1 MSKVKMTA
9 KPRTKA
15 IAPPLQLTEAVKDG
29 LERLGDPLGDVLA
42 LLDQSRLSDLLNRM
56 GKTRRTRL
64 LQRLHVPAMGRLTPT
79 VCSHALTQLHAS
91 RPPAQRLQDAETL
104 GSPLFESLAQAR
116 AEWLEGRRSGALE
129 ESLEQ
134 APRDELLLAAI
145 AFWDADPSQTHV
157 LAWTLQN
164 RALPSWPAKE
174 VETLARSCARLA
186 TEWGALYAVDG
197 LSPAEAATDRATPGA
212 GWLGIVL
219 DSARQCDDA
228 AERLEALLEQ
238 ATGSARQAWE
248 SLGRRVLPD
257 SDAWEPVQALHAMAG
272 ALVSALTAIDPA
284 NGSSFEVSVRLDSL
298 MTALRHRGD
307 ELREREELSSG
318 LARVL
323 HVVTSQP
330 HAAIDS
336 LRAQADRL
344 AGQATWS
351 EEDINLARLLTD
363 VVALSDAVHRD
374 DDLGVE
380 RLDERLRGALPEELR
395 AVVLLVVRGKASF
408 PADADMDRTLPA
420 PRAPAASIT
429 LAEHESVDPVLP
441 ATRGVS
447 RDSPEADDPLG
458 LGNATGTA
466 DPAAIEPL
474 VSDLH
479 EVPTPEGSTTLEND
493 GATRGMPATV
503 DAQDSLSQEKEPDRS
518 HTVRVSDAA
527 QATAFEAPPQAPPAI
542 PQQQPSTPAPASKDE
557 SSTPSII
564 LECLGQHEIALA
576 YHAAQ
581 ANGFG
586 ELASTLRLFV
596 LAETMRSATG
606 ACTGTFL
613 NESATRLTEP
623 DKGLGSADLLLRA
636 AAFLRVCLVC
646 GDPGVGEA
654 LRFIADYFQGMPT
667 LHSMLTTVAE
677 VCARGQLTA
686 QTFGQEMSR
695 PGHENDP
702 NVDVTSVSALAR
714 GSLAEPRTLHF
725 PRANE
730 IVRAWWAEDGS
741 IGSLLHAAAEDD
753 RTRLDTVRS
762 QLLALRKPEALG
774 KLLSKTDTALKGKS
788 SSRLQGAARRRIL
801 HYAQESLEIVNEWL
815 TSVQNSAPVA
825 PPPIFSHLAA
835 RLAPLATD
843 LATEIRALGDTPESP
858 PDTLLPTAAHL
869 ALASVRG
876 SIALL
881 STGQLAGP
889 ESAPNIALNVDLLR
903 CTDLEFDAELT
914 PLRAVTSDDVSKAR
928 VTSWE
933 TAARD
938 HASAENY
945 ATARTSLEMFE
956 LQGGR
961 SEVVSK
967 LRGEH
972 HRLRAV
978 SRREVEA
985 LSLTVRH
992 RAETAARLGQLE
1004 EPGRSRVSARLE
1016 AVKRNIGGDN
1026 LGTVRRECT
1035 EILGQLD
1042 IQRDEERSKFQAKAT
1057 QLLNNSDASAS
1068 MADKIRAL
1076 ISQGDLAT
1084 AEEFLLA
1091 VRERNEPP
1099 TVEPATDF
1107 DAFFPTVCDALESG
1121 ITPELIREAGNGGT
1135 HRGLDFSA
1143 LTPAQRSQTADA
1155 LTALQQLHTQ
1165 WNTFRTRKHHLK
1177 LTMRLAGIE
1186 YIDETDAGLTGPA
1199 TRRWFDITDV
1209 KLVGPCRLPQFGSG
1223 SDGRLRVMTTRSVS
1237 DARTLLGWIEQD
1249 VSQLPV
1255 LVVVTGSLGVAQRQ
1269 ALARECVS
1277 RRDKPV
1283 LVLDASA
1290 LAFLAARGTGLFATT
1305 ERVLA
1310 PFSAVT
1316 PYFPE
1321 ASDTLPAEMFY
1332 GRSDELSAVLDSQG
1346 SSILYGGRRLG
1357 KSALLKAAAARY
1369 RRTRHHVSLY
1379 IPLPSGMGLT
1389 PGDIW
1394 DLLARSLHQS
1404 GIAER
1409 RAHRASTMHQ
1419 VEEDVDRW
1427 LQHDKARKLLILF
1440 DECDEFFDGDAR
1452 ENFVHTT
1459 ALRNLMSSSGR
1470 RFKPVFAG
1478 LHQVQRFASLP
1489 NQPLAGAHF
1498 GEPLVIGPL
1507 SPGAAYRLLHDPMQ
1521 VLGIRF
1527 ESDTLI
1533 HRALAYANY
1542 HPKIIQHIGLALV
1555 LETHSRRTLAEG
1567 PPWTID
1573 EETLERVIGSTSLV
1587 KSIRDTVRLTLH
1599 LDPRYK
1605 LIALALA
1612 LHAYRHGVDQP
1623 IAGRELRTECAEW
1636 WPKTLSVTPPDEYRA
1651 LLEEMAGLG
1660 VLAADDSGWR
1670 LRSSNVLRLLGSPA
1684 SIEEELSSQE
1694 GEAVTAL
1701 SAAHSRRPLPGGL
1714 ISPLT
1719 EAQIADLTRRRNGL
1733 RIVIGTRAAGL
1744 EDVEAALTGQQER
1757 VTSIAPLI
1765 IPSSPKDYRK
1775 ELQAGRPGRQHRII
1789 VSDTRG
1795 FGPSALRQSLDQ
1807 ALTLQPPEGVSR
1819 CVVALLDPSQMDHLR
1834 ELTNADEENIVLLQL
1849 TTADGLRSW
1858 TSSEDPMTPYYEPT
1872 QRAALLEATGGW
1884 PIVLNHLLTL
1894 AVKGYTPRK
1903 ALAQLKDEIKASEGV
1918 RLLEATG
1925 LTEVVALHPLMHQ
1938 LVAEFDAPLP
1948 LDDLHELL
1956 HPDYPNIHFLL
1967 TTLRRMNV
1975 LVNADAQGLAVE
1987 PILAAA
1993 WRHHGPH

>member
-1 MSKVKMTA
+1 MTKVKMTS

-15 IAPPLQLTEAVKDG
+15 IGPPLELAEAVKEG
-29 LERLGDPLGDVLA
+29 LERLGDPLSDVLT

-79 VCSHALTQLHAS
+79 VCSHALTQLRSS
-91 RPPAQRLQDAETL
+91 RPPAQRQQDAETL
-104 GSPLFESLAQAR
+104 GSPLFESLAQER
-116 AEWLEGRRSGALE
+116 VEWLEGRRSGALE

-145 AFWDADPSQTHV
+145 AFWDTDPSQSHV

-164 RALPSWPAKE
+164 RALPSWPATE
-174 VETLARSCARLA
+174 VETLARSCARLS
-186 TEWGALYAVDG
+186 TEWGALYAVDR
-197 LSPAEAATDRATPGA
+197 LSPTEAATGRPASTEEWPT
-212 GWLGIVL
+212 IVL
-219 DSARQCDDA
+219 DGARQCEDT
-228 AERLEALLEQ
+228 AERLETLLEQ
-238 ATGSARQAWE
+238 ATSSARQAWE
-248 SLGRRVLPD
+248 SLGRGVLPD
-257 SDAWEPVQALHAMAG
+257 SNAWEPVQALHSMAG
-272 ALVSALTAIDPA
+272 ALTSALTTIDPA
-284 NGSSFEVSVRLDSL
+284 SGSLFEVPVRLDSL
-298 MTALRHRGD
+298 LTALHHRGV
-307 ELREREELSSG
+307 ELREREDLLFG
-318 LARVL
+318 LDRVVR
-323 HVVTSQP
+323 VVTSQP
-330 HAAIDS
+330 HPAFDS

-344 AGQATWS
+344 AAHAIWS
-351 EEDINLARLLTD
+351 AEDANLARLLTD
-363 VVALSDAVHRD
+363 VVALSDAVQRD

-380 RLDERLRGALPEELR
+380 HLDGRLRGALPEELR

-408 PADADMDRTLPA
+408 PADADTNRALPA
-420 PRAPAASIT
+420 PRAPAA
-429 LAEHESVDPVLP
+429 AAAVPEHESADPVVS
-441 ATRGVS
+441 ATQGVS
-447 RDSPEADDPLG
+447 RDSPETGDALG
-458 LGNATGTA
+458 LSNVTGTA
-466 DPAAIEPL
+466 VPAGIEPL
-474 VSDLH
+474 ANDPH
-479 EVPTPEGSTTLEND
+479 GVPIPEGSSSLKNV
-493 GATRGMPATV
+493 GATPGLPTGA
-503 DAQDSLSQEKEPDRS
+503 DDQDLSQEAELSPLHIARS
-518 HTVRVSDAA
+518 CDAVH
-527 QATAFEAPPQAPPAI
+527 ATAVETPPKALPAI
-542 PQQQPSTPAPASKDE
+542 PQEQPATPAPSSKEE
-557 SSTPSII
+557 SIHPSIV

-581 ANGFG
+581 AAGLG
-586 ELASTLRLFV
+586 ELAPALKLFI
-596 LAETMRSATG
+596 LADTMRSATG
-606 ACTGTFL
+606 VCADMFL
-613 NESATRLTEP
+613 NESATRPTEP
-623 DKGLGSADLLLRA
+623 DKSLGSVDLLLRA

-654 LRFIADYFQGMPT
+654 LRFVADHVQGMPT

-686 QTFGQEMSR
+686 QTFGQEVDR
-695 PGHENDP
+695 PAHENDL

-714 GSLAEPRTLHF
+714 GSLTEPRTLHF

-730 IVRAWWAEDGS
+730 IVRTWWAEDGP

-801 HYAQESLEIVNEWL
+801 DYAHESLEIVHEWL
-815 TSVQNSAPVA
+815 TSVRNSAPIA
-825 PPPIFSHLAA
+825 PSPIFSHLAS

-843 LATEIRALGDTPESP
+843 LTTEIRALEDSVGASHDA
-858 PDTLLPTAAHL
+858 LLPTAAHL
-869 ALASVRG
+869 TLASVRG

-881 STGQLAGP
+881 RTGQLGGL

-903 CTDLEFDAELT
+903 CTDLEFDAELS
-914 PLRAVTSDDVSKAR
+914 PLRAATSDDVSKAL

-972 HRLRAV
+972 HRLRAD

-985 LSLTVRH
+985 LRLTVTH

-1004 EPGRSRVSARLE
+1004 EPGRSRISARLE
-1016 AVKRNIGGDN
+1016 AVKRNLGGDN

-1042 IQRDEERSKFQAKAT
+1042 IQREEERTKFQTKAT

-1091 VRERNEPP
+1091 VREGNEPP
-1099 TVEPATDF
+1099 SVEPATDF
-1107 DAFFPTVCDALESG
+1107 NAFFPTVCDALESG

-1135 HRGLDFSA
+1135 HRGLDFSDLA
-1143 LTPAQRSQTADA
+1143 PAQRSQTADA

-1177 LTMRLAGIE
+1177 LTLRLAGIE

-1249 VSQLPV
+1249 VSPLPV
-1255 LVVVTGSLGVAQRQ
+1255 LVVVAGSLGVAQRQ

-1310 PFSAVT
+1310 PFSAVI

-1332 GRSDELSAVLDSQG
+1332 GRSDELSAVLDAQG

-1369 RRTRHHVSLY
+1369 RKTRHHVSRY

-1419 VEEDVDRW
+1419 VEEDIDRW

-1507 SPGAAYRLLHDPMQ
+1507 SPGAAFRLLYDPMQ

-1555 LETHSRRTLAEG
+1555 LETHKRRTPAEG
-1567 PPWTID
+1567 PPWTIN
-1573 EETLERVIGSTSLV
+1573 EETLERVIGSASLD

-1605 LIALALA
+1605 LIALVLA

-1660 VLAADDSGWR
+1660 ILAADDSGWR
-1670 LRSSNVLRLLGSPA
+1670 LRSSNVLRLLGSPT

-1744 EDVEAALTGQQER
+1744 EDVEAALVGQQER

-1775 ELQAGRPGRQHRII
+1775 ELQAGRAGRQHRII

-1807 ALTLQPPEGVSR
+1807 ALALQPPEGVSR
-1819 CVVALLDPSQMDHLR
+1819 CVVALLDPSQMEHLS
-1834 ELTNADEENIVLLQL
+1834 ELTSADEENIVLLQL

-1858 TSSEDPMTPYYEPT
+1858 TSSEDPMTPYYEPA

-1894 AVKGYTPRK
+1894 AVKGYSPRK
-1903 ALAQLKDEIKASEGV
+1903 ALAQVTNEIKGSEGV

-1925 LTEVVALHPLMHQ
+1925 LTEAVALHPLMHQ

-1956 HPDYPNIHFLL
+1956 QPEYPNIEFLL
-1967 TTLRRMNV
+1967 TALRRMNV
-1975 LVNADAQGLAVE
+1975 LVYGDSQGLAVE

>member
-1 MSKVKMTA
+1 MTKVKMTA
-9 KPRTKA
+9 KPRARA
-15 IAPPLQLTEAVKDG
+15 IAPPAELTEAVADG
-29 LERLGDPLGDVLA
+29 LAALGDPLGDVLA

-64 LQRLHVPAMGRLTPT
+64 LQRLHVPPMGRLTPT
-79 VCSHALTQLHAS
+79 ICSHALTQLRSS
-91 RPPAQRLQDAETL
+91 RPAAQRQLDAATL
-104 GSPLFESLAQAR
+104 GSPLYESLAQAR

-145 AFWDADPSQTHV
+145 AFWDADPSQPYV
-157 LAWTLQN
+157 LAWALQN

-174 VETLARSCARLA
+174 VEALARSCARLS
-186 TEWGALYAVDG
+186 TEWSALRATDPD
-197 LSPAEAATDRATPGA
+197 SPTEAATADRSAPEETRPQQE
-212 GWLGIVL
+212 LS
-219 DSARQCDDA
+219 DARQCTAA

-238 ATGSARQAWE
+238 ATLSVRRACEA
-248 SLGRRVLPD
+248 LDRRVLPD
-257 SDAWEPVQALHAMAG
+257 PGSWQPVQELVATTG
-272 ALVSALTAIDPA
+272 ALTSALAATDPA
-284 NGSSFEVSVRLDSL
+284 GGASIEESRLDTL
-298 MTALRHRGD
+298 VAALLLRAD
-307 ELREREELSSG
+307 ELRNREEILSG
-318 LARVL
+318 LHRITRVQ
-323 HVVTSQP
+323 TSQP
-330 HAAIDS
+330 HTAIDG
-336 LRAQADRL
+336 LRTQAERL
-344 AGQATWS
+344 SALAAWS
-351 EEDINLARLLTD
+351 EEDTALARLLVD
-363 VVALSDAVHRD
+363 VVGLFDAVHRD
-374 DDLGVE
+374 DDLTVE
-380 RLDERLRGALPEELR
+380 RLDERLRATLPEELR
-395 AVVLLVVRGKASF
+395 ALVLLVVRGKTSF
-408 PADADMDRTLPA
+408 PGSAEIEALPA
-420 PRAPAASIT
+420 PRAPEPASSPS
-429 LAEHESVDPVLP
+429 EKERVDAVLP
-441 ATRGVS
+441 AGRGTTQEPPV
-447 RDSPEADDPLG
+447 ADDPPRQ
-458 LGNATGTA
+458 A
-466 DPAAIEPL
+466 DASGPEQPVAPDPL
-474 VSDLH
+474 ASSR
-479 EVPTPEGSTTLEND
+479 PEND
-493 GATRGMPATV
+493 SSSGSAPPTSGGGTTSSPAIT
-503 DAQDSLSQEKEPDRS
+503 DDLTSPPKEEP
-518 HTVRVSDAA
+518 TEAGLAA
-527 QATAFEAPPQAPPAI
+527 RPESAPAPAPAPQAKVASAAPPQQRTAPPI
-542 PQQQPSTPAPASKDE
+542 QPASTDGSARK
-557 SSTPSII
+557 TVT
-564 LECLGQHEIALA
+564 ECLGQHEIALA
-576 YHAAQ
+576 HHAAQ
-581 ANGFG
+581 AEGDG
-586 ELASTLRLFV
+586 ELASTLKLFV
-596 LAETMRSATG
+596 VAETMRSATG
-606 ACTGTFL
+606 ACADTFL
-613 NESATRLTEP
+613 NESATRLTAP
-623 DKGLGSADLLLRA
+623 DEILGPVDLLLRA

-654 LRFIADYFQGMPT
+654 LRSVADRAQGMPAFQ
-667 LHSMLTTVAE
+667 SVLTTVAD

-686 QTFGQEMSR
+686 QTFGQEEGR
-695 PGHENDP
+695 PGHESDP
-702 NVDVTSVSALAR
+702 DVDVTSVSALAR
-714 GSLAEPRTLHF
+714 GSLAEPRSLHF

-730 IVRAWWAEDGS
+730 IVRAWWAEDGP
-741 IGSLLHAAAEDD
+741 IGSLLYAVAGDD
-753 RTRLDTVRS
+753 RARLDTVRS
-762 QLLALRKPEALG
+762 QLLALRKQEALG
-774 KLLSKTDTALKGKS
+774 KLLSKSDSALKGKS

-801 HYAQESLEIVNEWL
+801 QYAQESLEIVHEWL
-815 TSVQNSAPVA
+815 TSVQNSAPA
-825 PPPIFSHLAA
+825 TPPPIFNHLAA
-835 RLAPLATD
+835 RLSPLATD
-843 LATEIRALGDTPESP
+843 LATEIRAAGDAADCSP
-858 PDTLLPTAAHL
+858 DSLLRTAAQL
-869 ALASVRG
+869 ALASIRA

-881 STGQLAGP
+881 NTGRLAGP
-889 ESAPNIALNVDLLR
+889 EVTPNIALNVDLLR
-903 CTDLEFDAELT
+903 CTDLEFDTELT
-914 PLRAVTSDDVSKAR
+914 PLGIVTPDHVSQAR
-928 VTSWE
+928 VTTWE

-961 SEVVSK
+961 SEAVGK
-967 LRGEH
+967 LRAEH
-972 HRLRAV
+972 HRLRNL

-985 LSLTVRH
+985 LSLTVTH

-1004 EPGRSRVSARLE
+1004 EPGRSHISARLE

-1035 EILGQLD
+1035 HILGQLD
-1042 IQRDEERSKFQAKAT
+1042 IQAEEERAKFQTKAT
-1057 QLLNNSDASAS
+1057 QVLNNSDASAS
-1068 MADKIRAL
+1068 MAEKIRAL

-1091 VRERNEPP
+1091 VREGNEPP
-1099 TVEPATDF
+1099 TVEPVTDF
-1107 DAFFPTVCDALESG
+1107 DAFFPAVCEALESG
-1121 ITPELIREAGNGGT
+1121 ITSELIREAGNGGSY
-1135 HRGLDFSA
+1135 RALDFSA
-1143 LTPAQRSQTADA
+1143 LASAQRSQTADA

-1165 WNTFRTRKHHLK
+1165 WNTYRSRRHHLK
-1177 LTMRLAGIE
+1177 LALRLAGIE

-1223 SDGRLRVMTTRSVS
+1223 SGGRLRVMTTRSVA

-1255 LVVVTGSLGVAQRQ
+1255 LVVVAGSLTVAQRQ
-1269 ALARECVS
+1269 ALASECVS

-1332 GRSDELSAVLDSQG
+1332 GRSDELSAVLDAQG

-1357 KSALLKAAAARY
+1357 KSALLKAAEARY
-1369 RRTRHHVSLY
+1369 RRTRHHESLY

-1419 VEEDVDRW
+1419 VEEDIDRW
-1427 LQHDKARKLLILF
+1427 LQQDKARKLLILF

-1452 ENFVHTT
+1452 EGFVHTT

-1542 HPKIIQHIGLALV
+1542 HPKIIQHMGLALV
-1555 LETHSRRTLAEG
+1555 LETQSRRTPSAG

-1573 EETLERVIGSTSLV
+1573 EETLERVIGSTSLG

-1605 LIALALA
+1605 LIALVLA
-1612 LHAYRHGVDQP
+1612 LHAYRHGVDHP

-1636 WPKTLSVTPPDEYRA
+1636 WPKALSVTPPDEYRA

-1660 VLAADDSGWR
+1660 VLTADESGWR

-1744 EDVEAALTGQQER
+1744 EDVVAALVGQQER

-1765 IPSSPKDYRK
+1765 IPNAPKDYRR

-1807 ALTLQPPEGVSR
+1807 ALALQPPEGVSR
-1819 CVVALLDPSQMDHLR
+1819 CVVALLDPSQLDLLC
-1834 ELTNADEENIVLLQL
+1834 ELTTTDEENIVLLQL

-1858 TSSEDPMTPYYEPT
+1858 TSNEDPMTPYYEPT
-1872 QRAALLEATGGW
+1872 QRAALLETTGGW

-1894 AVKGYTPRK
+1894 AVKGYPPRR
-1903 ALAQLKDEIKASEGV
+1903 ALSQLTEEIRADEGV

-1925 LTEVVALHPLMHQ
+1925 LTETVALHPLMQQ

-1956 HPDYPNIHFLL
+1956 QPDYPNIHFLL
-1967 TTLRRMNV
+1967 TALRRMNV
-1975 LVNADAQGLAVE
+1975 LVNADSQGLVVE

-1993 WRHHGPH
+1993 WRHHGPR